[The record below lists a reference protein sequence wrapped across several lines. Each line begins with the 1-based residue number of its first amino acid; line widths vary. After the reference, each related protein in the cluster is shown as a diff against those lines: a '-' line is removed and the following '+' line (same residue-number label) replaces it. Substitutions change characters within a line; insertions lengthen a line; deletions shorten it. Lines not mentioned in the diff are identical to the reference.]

1 MSAEAFR
8 QIDEA
13 YNRPWHDLKSAN
25 DRPGDIPPDI
35 EAHAI
40 RLFGDGTQSMTG
52 HRWDWEQSDE
62 NIRNIWRIKAFK
74 IYK

>member
-1 MSAEAFR
+1 MSEEVFR

-13 YNRPWHDLKSAN
+13 MNRPVQDLKSAN
-25 DRPGDIPPDI
+25 DRPGDMPTDI

-40 RLFGDGTQSMTG
+40 RMFGDSTEGMTG
-52 HRWDWEQSDE
+52 RRWDWEQSCE
-62 NIRNIWRIKAFK
+62 EIRNIWRIKAFK